1 MLLLV
6 VDAVFYFFNGVGKT
20 SQQQQQQQQQQCT
33 SAREKEQPSTDSW
46 SFFSRCS
53 TLRCN
58 GCIPYRRLLF
68 QCCCRVVV
76 VVVVFNCDMMP
87 LNGLHSTPELENL
100 INKCESIFN
109 YLADSFP
116 FVFGQFGPCFFFIY
130 LFFLGGGIV
139 VVIISICRLHA
150 KHFSLCWQ
158 PVWLSNGWNGAL
170 KIWNAFH
177 VSVAEIGHSYH
188 CRNDVFGSYG
198 ISFCFLILILSSAS
212 ELGNI
217 SHWTHVQFYRRFVFL
232 VANV

>member
-20 SQQQQQQQQQQCT
+20 RQEQQQQQQQQQQCS

-76 VVVVFNCDMMP
+76 VVVVVFNCDMMP

-109 YLADSFP
+109 CLADSFP

-130 LFFLGGGIV
+130 LFIYFFFFWEGG
-139 VVIISICRLHA
+139 LLL
-150 KHFSLCWQ
+150 SLFQ
-158 PVWLSNGWNGAL
+158 FAD
-170 KIWNAFH
+170 
-177 VSVAEIGHSYH
+177 YT
-188 CRNDVFGSYG
+188 R
-198 ISFCFLILILSSAS
+198 
-212 ELGNI
+212 NI
-217 SHWTHVQFYRRFVFL
+217 SRCAGSQFGYRMVEMAL
-232 VANV
+232 